1 MSTRT
6 QSYRP
11 EIDGLRALAVIAVIL
26 FHAKIALSGGYV
38 GVDIFFV
45 ISGYLITSL
54 IVKDLQEDSFTF
66 TAFWERRIRRI
77 VPAMSVVVIG
87 VLVAGWFLLL
97 PEDYV
102 ALGRSAMALAVLV
115 ANIYFWRNTSGY
127 FARGEE
133 MPLLHTWSLAV
144 EEQFYLIMPL
154 FLVITFR
161 LAAPQ
166 GRLLLPVVI
175 ASMFGSLAASVYAV
189 AAFPGAAFYF
199 LPSRAWELLLGSILA
214 LIPARW
220 IPGNRLARETIT
232 YAGLAC
238 IVAAC
243 LFYTEATPFPGLAA
257 LVPCSGT
264 AAIIWANTLGSG
276 GMSLTSAGALL
287 ASRPF
292 VFVGLISYSLYLWHW
307 PLLVFGNYWSLW
319 PLSSTNRLGLL
330 AIAFLLAILSW
341 RFVETPIRSR
351 VVFPARSSLFSFAA
365 LNLLAVFAFAGFVV
379 FARGYPPRLPD
390 QALLYAEAEG
400 DQARRYNR
408 KTKDIRGNTLPH
420 FGATDQNPSVLLWGD
435 SQAYCLL
442 PAFDVLGKDLNVA
455 GVAVT
460 HGARAPL
467 LGGFI
472 RDDFGHGE
480 DLPEWARAVV
490 DYVAVHKIESIF
502 LVCLWEGYFDKYDRD
517 RFTGAFIETVR
528 ALNEAGSK
536 VWVVLQLPSHD
547 APVAKR
553 LARSTMFGGDSGSWQ
568 RTPEEHLRRTEAMLE
583 IERLSKGL
591 DVRFLDPAPLFY
603 DPLTKRYR
611 VEKDGKALYYDEV
624 HITITTALKVIAPW
638 LRAAV
643 GKNFAL
649 ETDLINRVDGV
660 MTVNNPRKW

>member
-6 QSYRP
+6 QTVSYRP

-54 IVKDLQEDSFTF
+54 IVKDLQKGAFTF

-77 VPAMSVVVIG
+77 VPAMSVVVIA
-87 VLVAGWFLLL
+87 VLVAGWFLLM
-97 PEDYV
+97 PEVYV
-102 ALGRSAMALAVLV
+102 SLGMSAMALAAVV

-154 FLVITFR
+154 FLVIAFR
-161 LAAPQ
+161 LAAP
-166 GRLLLPVVI
+166 RLLLPVVVV
-175 ASMFGSLAASVYAV
+175 SMLGSLAASAYAV
-189 AAFPGAAFYF
+189 AVFPGAAFYF
-199 LPSRAWELLLGSILA
+199 LPSRAWELLIGSILA

-232 YAGLAC
+232 YVGLAC

-264 AAIIWANTLGSG
+264 AAIIWANTVGSS

-292 VFVGLISYSLYLWHW
+292 VFIGLISYSLYLWHW
-307 PLLVFGNYWSLW
+307 PLLTFGSYWSLW
-319 PLSSTNRLGLL
+319 PLSLTSRLGLL
-330 AIAFLLAILSW
+330 AIAFLLSILSW
-341 RFVETPIRSR
+341 RFVETPIRRR
-351 VVFPARSSLFSFAA
+351 VVFPARSSLFSFTA
-365 LNLLAVFAFAGFVV
+365 LNLLVVFAFAGFVV
-379 FARGYPPRLPD
+379 FTRGYPPRLPD
-390 QALLYAEAEG
+390 QALLYAQAER

-408 KTKDIRGNTLPH
+408 KTKDIRSNTLPR
-420 FGATDQNPSVLLWGD
+420 FGATDHIPSVLLWGD

-442 PAFDVLGKDLNVA
+442 PAFDLLGKDLKFS

-467 LGGFI
+467 FDGFI
-472 RDDFGHGE
+472 RDDFGRGE
-480 DLPEWARAVV
+480 DLPEWACAVV
-490 DYVAVHKIESIF
+490 DYVAAHKIRNIF
-502 LVCLWEGYFDKYDRD
+502 IVCLWETYVGKYDRD

-528 ALNEAGSK
+528 ALNEAGGK
-536 VWVVLQLPSHD
+536 VWVVQQLPSHD

-553 LARSTMFGGDSGSWQ
+553 LIRSIMFGEDSGSWQ
-568 RTPEEHLRRTEAMLE
+568 RTPEEHLRRTEVMLE

-591 DVRFLDPAPLFY
+591 DVSFLDPAPLFY

-624 HITITTALKVIAPW
+624 HITISTALELIAPW

-649 ETDLINRVDGV
+649 ETTL
-660 MTVNNPRKW
+660 